1 MGLIVLSKVLRYKAL
16 IIAVLLI
23 STLAF
28 FQSNQSLV
36 DTQISNDKGD
46 NEKIQD
52 ATTVAPSIPQTPTLP
67 DTPDLPNNDVSSAK
81 ISISIK
87 TTTHTNKT
95 SNNSDSDEEITIEKI
110 EREISNGSIS
120 LTFISNGE
128 DQNIKE
134 KFEDEEGKVSIK
146 FKVKSSTN
154 SKNEIS
160 IEQEIEREI
169 KTHD

>member
-23 STLAF
+23 STLVF

-36 DTQISNDKGD
+36 DNQVSNSQGD

-52 ATTVAPSIPQTPTLP
+52 ATTVASSIPQTPTLP
-67 DTPDLPNNDVSSAK
+67 DAPDLPNNDVSSAK

-134 KFEDEEGKVSIK
+134 KFEDEEGKASIK
-146 FKVKSSTN
+146 FKVRSSTD

-169 KTHD
+169 KTHN